1 MEVAVGIEVGRRV
14 RGYTKDEMIN
24 DYLPAARMATE
35 LCRHS
40 SVSHEFDDDYDN
52 KARSEERERDAP
64 SLHEDDRVVP
74 PTLSPPHTGH
84 VKPSND
90 VVTHR

>member
-40 SVSHEFDDDYDN
+40 SVSHEFDDG
-52 KARSEERERDAP
+52 ASQI
-64 SLHEDDRVVP
+64 VV
-74 PTLSPPHTGH
+74 
-84 VKPSND
+84 SN
-90 VVTHR
+90 HPLE